1 MFQGH
6 REPGDLPETPRTPTG
21 RWGVIVRGTKA
32 EIEAFA
38 AAANSGPRK
47 ARTSPFLG
55 AAYGTLETRAAAH
68 EAFGHLATKAPH
80 TCLYGGKPGTCP
92 ACAEIA
98 MTPKDPWVTVG
109 RFQFPN
115 EPLGPLPRVA
125 VAQVPHV
132 HYDATE
138 DEGSTL

>member
-6 REPGDLPETPRTPTG
+6 REPGDLPETPSTYRSCASPGCIRPLVLGTG
-21 RWGVIVRGTKA
+21 SLCVRCS
-32 EIEAFA
+32 I
-38 AAANSGPRK
+38 
-47 ARTSPFLG
+47 LG
-55 AAYGTLETRAAAH
+55 APKT
-68 EAFGHLATKAPH
+68 TKAPH
-80 TCLYGGKPGTCP
+80 TCLYGGKPGTCR

-98 MTPKDPWVTVG
+98 MTPKDQDPWVTVG

-115 EPLGPLPRVA
+115 EPLGPLPRKA